1 MRQMTVFQKIRYVY
15 VRVGMTLFIL
25 MPVAM
30 WLMFRPWGV
39 PAGTLVSDD
48 TVTVVDREDAV
59 VFRPVQASGAGV
71 MLLPGCPVDPH
82 AYAPLARRLAAAGH
96 PALVVR
102 VQYRCASFGDLEA
115 QLDRRV
121 RDLLAEF
128 ENTRWLIAGHS
139 RGAMHA
145 ARIAQSM
152 PESVAGLVLMGTSH
166 PRERDLSGL
175 RMPVMKIAATNDGVA
190 GEGQFDS
197 RRLPPSTAWVRI
209 DGGNHAQFGYYAPYQ
224 LFDGRATISR
234 IRQQDEIAVGLAAAL
249 ARAR

>member
-1 MRQMTVFQKIRYVY
+1 MTLFQKIRYVY
-15 VRVGMTLFIL
+15 ARVGLTLLVL
-25 MPVAM
+25 MPLAM
-30 WLMFRPWGV
+30 WLTFRPWGL

-48 TVTVVDREDAV
+48 TVAVADRDDAI
-59 VFRPVQASGAGV
+59 VFRPSQAAGAGV

-121 RDLLAEF
+121 GALLAEF

-152 PESVAGLVLMGTSH
+152 PDRFAGLVLMGTSH
-166 PRERDLSGL
+166 PRDRDLSAL

-190 GEGQFDS
+190 GEEQFDP
-197 RRLPPSTAWVRI
+197 RRLPPTTAWVRI

-224 LFDGRATISR
+224 LFDHGATISR
-234 IRQQDEIAVGLAAAL
+234 AQQKDLIAAAL
-249 ARAR
+249 TSAVGRAR

>member
-1 MRQMTVFQKIRYVY
+1 
-15 VRVGMTLFIL
+15 
-25 MPVAM
+25 
-30 WLMFRPWGV
+30 
-39 PAGTLVSDD
+39 
-48 TVTVVDREDAV
+48 
-59 VFRPVQASGAGV
+59 
-71 MLLPGCPVDPH
+71 VDPH

-121 RDLLAEF
+121 RNLLAEF

-152 PESVAGLVLMGTSH
+152 PESFAGLVLMGTSH
-166 PRERDLSGL
+166 PRDRDLSGL

-190 GEGQFDS
+190 GEGQFDP

-209 DGGNHAQFGYYAPYQ
+209 DGGNHAQFAYYAPYQ
-224 LFDGRATISR
+224 LFDHRATIAR
-234 IRQQDEIAVGLAAAL
+234 AVQQEQVAAAL
-249 ARAR
+249 LVAVSKQQ